1 MSLRLGTR
9 AKADAGDAIAALDGN
24 AVRGEGPLVAQR
36 TTGALVHAGLAADAL
51 VTEHGLVGVD
61 EGLNVRSGL
70 LVDPRG
76 EVSLGLVDL
85 AGPGRTV
92 VHVHGDLHVVAVLLG
107 GRQVADL
114 VQAGLPGLAG
124 GHATVDGDGA
134 GVSDS
139 AAAGAGVEDLAD
151 GAGAAAQ
158 EAGVLVVLGVV
169 LGVEH
174 LDEALDVGRLVAAV
188 VVEGADVGDDVGH
201 LVDGIVAAVG
211 GRAVAGG
218 AVNVD
223 ADLHAAA
230 VTAIDAAVGGLGGND
245 ELGLNAVLVVDVL
258 PAHAVAVLFLD
269 GANDHDLVALGD
281 EAHVLHHLGSV
292 GSRSHAALLIGAAAA
307 IDDLVGLVALI
318 GIGIPV
324 LDVADAN
331 GVDVGIDGDDLV
343 ALAHKAHDVAQAV
356 DLDLVI
362 AKALHL
368 GLDASDNLALLARLR
383 GMGDHGAQEASHI
396 STMGLSSS
404 LDSVEI
410 EFFSHCS

>member
-1 MSLRLGTR
+1 M
-9 AKADAGDAIAALDGN
+9 
-24 AVRGEGPLVAQR
+24 
-36 TTGALVHAGLAADAL
+36 
-51 VTEHGLVGVD
+51 
-61 EGLNVRSGL
+61 RSGL

-114 VQAGLPGLAG
+114 VQAGLPGLTG
-124 GHATVDGDGA
+124 GHTTVDGDGA

-139 AAAGAGVEDLAD
+139 ATAGAGVEDLAD

-158 EAGVLVVLGVV
+158 EAGILVVLGVV
-169 LGVEH
+169 LGIEH

-201 LVDGIVAAVG
+201 LVDGVVAAVG
-211 GRAVAGG
+211 SGAVAGG

-223 ADLHAAA
+223 ADLHATA

-269 GANDHDLVALGD
+269 GADDHDLVALGD

-292 GSRSHAALLIGAAAA
+292 GSRSHATLLVGAAAA
-307 IDDLVGLVALI
+307 VDDLVGLVALI

-324 LDVADAN
+324 LDVADAD
-331 GVDVGIDGDDLV
+331 GVDVRVDGDDLV

-362 AKALHL
+362 AKVLHL
-368 GLDASDNLALLARLR
+368 GLDAGNNLTLLAGLR
-383 GMGDHGAQEASHI
+383 GVANHCAKKTRHI
-396 STMGLSSS
+396 STVGLSS
-404 LDSVEI
+404 VFNCPEI
-410 EFFSHCS
+410 EFLSHNSQPFYKGLPTGRYFR

>member
-9 AKADAGDAIAALDGN
+9 AKAHAGDAIAALDGN
-24 AVRGEGPLVAQR
+24 TVRGEGPLVAQW
-36 TTGALVHAGLAADAL
+36 TTSALVHAGLAADAL

-61 EGLNVRSGL
+61 EGLDVRSGL

-114 VQAGLPGLAG
+114 VQAGLPGLTG

-134 GVSDS
+134 GISHG
-139 AAAGAGVEDLAD
+139 ATAGAGVEDLAD

-158 EAGVLVVLGVV
+158 EAGVLEVLGVV

-174 LDEALDVGRLVAAV
+174 LDETLDVGRLVAAV

-201 LVDGIVAAVG
+201 LVNGVIAAVG
-211 GRAVAGG
+211 SGAVAGG

-223 ADLHAAA
+223 ANLHAAA
-230 VTAIDAAVGGLGGND
+230 VTAVDAAVGGLGGND

-269 GANDHDLVALGD
+269 GADDHDLIALRD
-281 EAHVLHHLGSV
+281 ETHVLHHLGSV
-292 GSRSHAALLIGAAAA
+292 GSGSHAALLVRAAAA
-307 IDDLVGLVALI
+307 VDDLVGLVALI
-318 GIGIPV
+318 GIGVPV
-324 LDVADAN
+324 LDVADAD
-331 GVDVGIDGDDLV
+331 GVDVGVDGDNLV
-343 ALAHKAHDVAQAV
+343 ALAHKAHNVAQAV

-362 AKALHL
+362 AKTLHL
-368 GLDASDNLALLARLR
+368 GFDASDNLALLAGLR
-383 GMGDHGAQEASHI
+383 GMANHCAKKTRHV
-396 STMGLSSS
+396 STMRLSSS

-410 EFFSHCS
+410 EFFSHYS